1 MVLVLLLLATA
12 CASAEMP
19 TAGLPAEV
27 VVEGEKGRIT
37 VNITNP
43 INESIIAYIYLN
55 LPVDWKANGT
65 ETPYAIPANSS
76 REIVIEFVPPP
87 YIYYDIS
94 VLTMTIH
101 YFTATNAL
109 LGEDSYRITVRVER
123 TPKILGIYSF
133 PYETELGMWSPFV
146 ITMLNFLIMA
156 GIAYA
161 CAQAL
166 HIITRKTKTKWDDIL
181 IDELKVPVIAW
192 ILLLGVFSAA
202 FTLPIEEGIK
212 AVLHSAYEVLE
223 VLIVAWGIYRVFRH
237 VFIPWMHEWASRT
250 DTEVD
255 DVLVPVIDKVG
266 MVTILI
272 VTGLMVLSNAGIDI
286 TVLLAGMGIIGIVI
300 GFAAQDSL
308 GNFFAGIMLL
318 LDRPFKIGDYIM
330 FQGDDK
336 VYQVKDVGLRST
348 KLYDIFEHTMVFLP
362 NSVVANS
369 RIINLERPDAQIK
382 VTINVGVAYGSDVE
396 KVIRVME
403 DVALQHPDV
412 VKEGHRGPI
421 VRFTGFGDSSLDFIL
436 IAWVKDV
443 RDQWEVASELRRTI
457 YRRFAEEGIE
467 IPFPQMDVWIK
478 EMPGEGNVEKG

>member
-1 MVLVLLLLATA
+1 
-12 CASAEMP
+12 
-19 TAGLPAEV
+19 
-27 VVEGEKGRIT
+27 
-37 VNITNP
+37 
-43 INESIIAYIYLN
+43 
-55 LPVDWKANGT
+55 
-65 ETPYAIPANSS
+65 
-76 REIVIEFVPPP
+76 
-87 YIYYDIS
+87 
-94 VLTMTIH
+94 
-101 YFTATNAL
+101 
-109 LGEDSYRITVRVER
+109 
-123 TPKILGIYSF
+123 
-133 PYETELGMWSPFV
+133 
-146 ITMLNFLIMA
+146 
-156 GIAYA
+156 
-161 CAQAL
+161 
-166 HIITRKTKTKWDDIL
+166 
-181 IDELKVPVIAW
+181 
-192 ILLLGVFSAA
+192 
-202 FTLPIEEGIK
+202 
-212 AVLHSAYEVLE
+212 
-223 VLIVAWGIYRVFRH
+223 
-237 VFIPWMHEWASRT
+237 
-250 DTEVD
+250 
-255 DVLVPVIDKVG
+255 
-266 MVTILI
+266 
-272 VTGLMVLSNAGIDI
+272 MVLSNAGIDI